1 MIKRRAER
9 TLFNTEFMPELY
21 EDAIESEDSMEEDR
35 KCIHGDIDEVLRAD
49 RSRFYKVCR
58 KHGYDCTTIKN
69 EARRKHPDF

>member
-9 TLFNTEFMPELY
+9 TLFNTEYMPQIY
-21 EDAIESEDSMEEDR
+21 EDAIESEDPMGHER
-35 KCIHGDIDEVLRAD
+35 HVRGIDDVVNAD
-49 RSRFYKVCR
+49 RHRFYKFCR